1 MLSNITKRSR
11 SILEE
16 ISAFVPEKS
25 KEDFIEARANH
36 VINSAIHLLE
46 IIDNTFNEEHALV
59 LRRKLLN
66 SIQQSDPGKFT
77 RAVRRLKE

>member
-36 VINSAIHLLE
+36 VIKSAIHLLE
-46 IIDNTFNEEHALV
+46 IIDSTFNEEHALV